1 MKILKYSLFTA
12 ALLCISGS
20 MNSCDDDSAQGAGDA
35 TIGFAQTAYTYK
47 ESAGLVKIPVQFT
60 GEPEAYPI
68 TFNVEAQIEGNEVT
82 LDDIALFTQLSGLK
96 YVGNEKA
103 PAYIEFQVID
113 NAEINESRFMTLT
126 ISSASGAAIANA
138 STRVEI
144 ADNDNNPYEKLW
156 GDWTFTGASIKDG
169 STTSF
174 DVNISGGF
182 TEEEVAENADKK
194 LVCWGFGGQK
204 EDVTDYGYEPPKQ
217 PAWYINYD
225 AETESLSIAVNTL
238 MANIWTFNDIDEDVE
253 VKSASLLP
261 GGQDFN
267 YKTEVPGTWSDDYNT
282 LTFDPDYG
290 FVATVWGVSGTYY
303 GYWYG
308 YTHIVMTRK

>member
-156 GDWTFTGASIKDG
+156 GDWTFSGSDAETGSA
-169 STTSF
+169 TTFSF
-174 DVNISGGF
+174 QICGGL
-182 TEEEVAENADKK
+182 TPEEEAENADKR
-194 LVCWGFGGQK
+194 LVCI
-204 EDVTDYGYEPPKQ
+204 GYNGSSSIYEQ
-217 PAWYINYD
+217 PIVWYIDYD
-225 AETESLSIAVNTL
+225 GDTATCSIPGGVTL
-238 MANIWTFNDIDEDVE
+238 FDVE
-253 VKSASLLP
+253 GDPFSL
-261 GGQDFN
+261 GFN
-267 YKTEVPGTWSDDYNT
+267 TTQVVMGILYGDTLSTKMSVSGTWNDDCT
-282 LTFDPDYG
+282 KITFDPDYG
-290 FVATVWGVSGTYY
+290 LAPMIYGDGEISGYVWGQDMQ
-303 GYWYG
+303 
-308 YTHIVMTRK
+308 IVLTRN